1 MQFSGKL
8 SLVRQSFAV
17 FLFLCLPIRS
27 ASAQQ
32 SWVRT
37 RFIAHHENDQTT
49 ALSSLGERVASVAS
63 RVRGSTQLFANQTA
77 AAPPQ
82 PSATGPALALAA
94 PSLETTPGP
103 EDENLNSLSLA
114 GSALHAAQPLLGEK
128 DEFPDFTRELIQVQ
142 WREGDPID
150 LYVIRPRGLKKVA
163 EKPPVILYL
172 YSYPSETQRFQD
184 NGYCQRVTQDGFAA
198 VGFVSAL
205 TGHRYHDRP
214 MKKWFVSELPE
225 ALVTSVHD
233 VQMILNYLSTRDDLD
248 MSKVGMFGQGSGAT
262 IAILAATVEPRIK
275 VLDLLDPWGAWSEWT
290 AKSSLIPEVERADY
304 VKPEF
309 LKQVAP
315 LDPVRW
321 LPQLESR
328 SIRLQEVG
336 DDPITPEACRQ
347 RIEAAAPRS
356 AEVARFGDT
365 RALYNASG
373 GGRLFQWI
381 KQHVAA

>member
-1 MQFSGKL
+1 MQFSRKP
-8 SLVRQSFAV
+8 SLVRESWAILLL
-17 FLFLCLPIRS
+17 LFLPIRNAFPQQTQ
-27 ASAQQ
+27 AS
-32 SWVRT
+32 
-37 RFIAHHENDQTT
+37 
-49 ALSSLGERVASVAS
+49 
-63 RVRGSTQLFANQTA
+63 GSQPSTA
-77 AAPPQ
+77 ATVPAPGNETNPR
-82 PSATGPALALAA
+82 LAGE
-94 PSLETTPGP
+94 SWS
-103 EDENLNSLSLA
+103 SLSLA
-114 GSALHAAQPLLGEK
+114 GSDLRAAQPLLGEK

-142 WREGDPID
+142 WRQGDPID

-172 YSYPSETQRFQD
+172 YSYPSETKRFQD

-275 VLDLLDPWGAWSEWT
+275 VLDLLDPWGDWDEWM
-290 AKSSLIPEVERADY
+290 AKSSLIPEAERADY
-304 VKPEF
+304 LKPEF

-315 LDPVRW
+315 LDPVLW
-321 LPQLESR
+321 LPQLKSLP
-328 SIRLQEVG
+328 IRLQEVN
-336 DDPITPEACRQ
+336 DDPITPEVCRQ